1 MQSQNRLFDDLARVA
16 SGAVGALVGVRDEME
31 VLFRQRLE
39 RYLAEAEMV
48 PRDEFAAIKAVAV
61 QAREAQEV
69 LEARV
74 AALEAE
80 IAALTKPARR
90 ARLKKAVTKSSD

>member
-16 SGAVGALVGVRDEME
+16 SGAVGALADVRGEME
-31 VLFRQRLE
+31 ELFRQRLE

-48 PRDEFAAIKAVAV
+48 PRDEFDTIKDVAV
-61 QAREAQEV
+61 KAREAQEL

-80 IAALTKPARR
+80 IAALKKPKRGAP
-90 ARLKKAVTKSSD
+90 LKKAVPKSSD

>member
-16 SGAVGALVGVRDEME
+16 SGAMGALVGVRDEME
-31 VLFRQRLE
+31 ELFRQRLE

-48 PRDEFAAIKAVAV
+48 PRDEFDTIKAVAV

-80 IAALTKPARR
+80 IVALTKPARR
-90 ARLKKAVTKSSD
+90 APLKKAVPTSSD

>member
-16 SGAVGALVGVRDEME
+16 SGAVGALAGVRGEME
-31 VLFRQRLE
+31 ELFRQHLE
-39 RYLAEAEMV
+39 RCLAEAEMV
-48 PRDEFAAIKAVAV
+48 PRDEFDTIKAVAV

-74 AALEAE
+74 AALEDE
-80 IAALTKPARR
+80 IAALKKTSKAR
-90 ARLKKAVTKSSD
+90 APQEGSP

>member
-16 SGAVGALVGVRDEME
+16 SGAVGALADVRGEME
-31 VLFRQRLE
+31 ELFRQRLE

-48 PRDEFAAIKAVAV
+48 PRDEFDTIKGVAV
-61 QAREAQEV
+61 KAREAQEL

-80 IAALTKPARR
+80 IAALKKLTRGAP
-90 ARLKKAVTKSSD
+90 LKKADPKSSD